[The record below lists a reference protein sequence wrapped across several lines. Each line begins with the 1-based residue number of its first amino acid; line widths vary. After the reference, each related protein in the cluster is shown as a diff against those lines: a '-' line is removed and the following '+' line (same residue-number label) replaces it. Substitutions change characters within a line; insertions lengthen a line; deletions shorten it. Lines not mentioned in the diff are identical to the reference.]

1 MSETINP
8 EVFFDFE
15 NIYQGNQFKTENVFD
30 LLGAPLKSLIK
41 KILSEHGVSDSPI
54 IKGEVSEH
62 AIIEGAV
69 YIEEGAKVGPTAYIQ
84 GPCFIASG
92 AEVRHGAFIRG
103 NVYVGKNAVVGHTT
117 EVKGSIFF
125 DDAKAGH
132 FAYVGDSILGKN
144 VNLGAGT
151 KLANL
156 KLDNQQVKVKNPETM
171 KRVSSGLRKLGAII
185 GDGAQTGCNSVL
197 SPGALLCPN
206 TGVYPCVHFHGTLKE
221 GFKQSKNE

>member
-1 MSETINP
+1 MSL
-8 EVFFDFE
+8 
-15 NIYQGNQFKTENVFD
+15 IYLVP
-30 LLGAPLKSLIK
+30 LLKSLIK

-171 KRVSSGLRKLGAII
+171 KRVSSGLRKLELSLVMELKQAV
-185 GDGAQTGCNSVL
+185 TVFYLLELCFVL
-197 SPGALLCPN
+197 IQAYIHVSTFMEP
-206 TGVYPCVHFHGTLKE
+206 
-221 GFKQSKNE
+221 